1 MYTIIIIATI
11 VHVIP
16 HAVKA
21 RTMKTIFCFA
31 ACTMLLVAFVT
42 ESWCALSA
50 PVLSNMRNKH
60 SRLPR
65 QPARPECRAFQIN
78 VIAQFYQ

>member
-1 MYTIIIIATI
+1 MYTIIIIATV

-21 RTMKTIFCFA
+21 RTMKSYFA
-31 ACTMLLVAFVT
+31 ACTMLLVALVT

-78 VIAQFYQ
+78 LIAQFYQ